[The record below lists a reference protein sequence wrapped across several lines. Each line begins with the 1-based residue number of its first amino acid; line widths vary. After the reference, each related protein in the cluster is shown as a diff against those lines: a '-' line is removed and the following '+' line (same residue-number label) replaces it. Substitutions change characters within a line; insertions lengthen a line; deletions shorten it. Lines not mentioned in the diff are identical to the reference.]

1 MNILPKSI
9 ARAVLTGLRPA
20 ALAAAIPLLAS
31 CCAILVPD
39 LGAPSSPDSTATLTA
54 QPLQTDTPTPVG
66 TWEMV
71 LNGKVY
77 DSTTVE
83 PIADAAVRY
92 EVIASYFSEI
102 QEGRPH
108 ATVTD
113 AQGHFSLPMIVHD
126 TDNIRIYAEAPGYA
140 PYDAKLDLFGDRFL
154 DIALVKQ

>member
-1 MNILPKSI
+1 MPYSCLTLALLHRPILRRPS
-9 ARAVLTGLRPA
+9 LR
-20 ALAAAIPLLAS
+20 S
-31 CCAILVPD
+31 RCR
-39 LGAPSSPDSTATLTA
+39 
-54 QPLQTDTPTPVG
+54 PTPRRRWVPG
-66 TWEMV
+66 RWCF
-71 LNGKVY
+71 NGKVY

-154 DIALVKQ
+154 DIALVKNEQQLS